1 MNTFYSAY
9 LQEKR
14 ATCGTSIGMLCA
26 CRTSPSR
33 LLRTHALLQQRGLRV
48 LTSHL
53 RVANAATV
61 TYIGHLAFLLY
72 RTLTIAF
79 SSQEVWRDLERS
91 TRGCRSPHPSIE
103 WGRPLPSRVMIG
115 ELADVP

>member
-14 ATCGTSIGMLCA
+14 AICGESIGMLRSS
-26 CRTSPSR
+26 RTSPSR

-61 TYIGHLAFLLY
+61 AYIGHLAFLLY

-79 SSQEVWRDLERS
+79 SSQEVWRNLE
-91 TRGCRSPHPSIE
+91 
-103 WGRPLPSRVMIG
+103 
-115 ELADVP
+115 